1 MLKTILVLPN
11 GTEVSSGA
19 GMVNAIQSVTLT
31 ECVNDSEELTLGST
45 CSNALE
51 ATLITPAGGLVLDAG
66 AEVVVHKEIGG
77 VRQQIGVFT
86 LEKPTRPSAN
96 TMKITGYDRVS
107 KLDKDLT
114 AWLSGLTGWP
124 YALNTF
130 ANMVCD
136 ACGLTFK
143 VTDVPNGDFPIYQ
156 FTRSSVTGR
165 QLMQWLGE
173 ICCRFCR
180 ADLYGEIEFAWYTD
194 SGKEI
199 TTGGELYY
207 FYNSL
212 SYEDYTTVAIEA
224 VQIRMAD
231 SENGALWP
239 AAEDGVNSYIITGNP
254 ILNLRITEDLVQV
267 LANIEAALK
276 GVRYTPCK
284 VSVPANLDIRAGN
297 TVTVTD
303 KNGKTFTAYVMTK
316 TQKGQKD
323 TLECTGSHRRDTP
336 AAVNNQ
342 SEAAAAQKALDNMT
356 FEDFIMKLTKEGKIK
371 GMFVKDGELYFNASY
386 IVTGT
391 LLADLI
397 SGTLGKDGKL
407 QIDLSSGNFKLK
419 NSEGTVIAEIYE
431 DSKTG
436 GCLEVNSN
444 SSQIYQARMFANSTD
459 GAKVVVRGEA
469 DMAGIRVNT
478 KNGQGMYAKGELF
491 ADKITVYDDP
501 VDATD
506 VASWSFI
513 YSYLVKNFSPAGY
526 GLGGNAKVITNPDD
540 ATVGGIYR
548 IYDKTDNMPFN
559 FMILLSMPYYNDGV
573 QIGIQWTSGVM
584 VTRHHTSSAGWSEWE
599 YINPPMVAGTE
610 YRTTERWNG
619 KVVYT
624 RLINCG
630 AMPNNTNVNINCLVK
645 TWTVIDFEVVFI
657 SDYLSIK
664 LPHFDASGKMTA
676 RAICNTNSSVIQI
689 MTTTDMS
696 SYTGYATIKYT
707 KD

>member
-1 MLKTILVLPN
+1 MLKTILVLPD

-19 GMVNAIQSVTLT
+19 GTVNAIQSVTLT

-51 ATLITPAGGLVLDAG
+51 VTLITPAGGLALDAG
-66 AEVVVHKEIGG
+66 SEVVVHKESGG
-77 VRQQIGVFT
+77 VRQQIGVFA

-96 TMKITGYDRVS
+96 TMKVTGYDRVS

-124 YALNTF
+124 YTLTAF
-130 ANMVCD
+130 AGMVCE

-143 VTDVPNGDFPIYQ
+143 VTDVPNGDFLVDQ

-180 ADLYGEIEFAWYTD
+180 ADPYGEIEFAWYTD

-207 FYNSL
+207 FQNSL
-212 SYEDYTTVAIEA
+212 TYEDYTTVEIEA

-254 ILNLRITEDLVQV
+254 ILNLRITEDLVPV
-267 LANIEAALK
+267 LANIEAALA

-316 TQKGQKD
+316 TQSGQKD

-342 SEAAAAQKALDNMT
+342 SEVAAAQKALDNMT
-356 FEDFIMKLTKEGKIK
+356 FEDFVMKLTKEGKIK
-371 GMFVKDGELYFNASY
+371 GMFVKDGELCFNATF
-386 IVTGT
+386 IITGE

-397 SGTLGKDGKL
+397 KAGTIKSKDGESIVIDLDNGTLNAVGTLRTLLEQNTYGYQNMSELTHEGVAIGSVNEAGAVVKSAYLRKNALCVTDNYNGSAK
-407 QIDLSSGNFKLK
+407 IDLP
-419 NSEGTVIAEIYE
+419 Y
-431 DSKTG
+431 
-436 GCLEVNSN
+436 
-444 SSQIYQARMFANSTD
+444 
-459 GAKVVVRGEA
+459 
-469 DMAGIRVNT
+469 NT
-478 KNGQGMYAKGELF
+478 
-491 ADKITVYDDP
+491 
-501 VDATD
+501 
-506 VASWSFI
+506 S
-513 YSYLVKNFSPAGY
+513 SPASFNLEKWSKMGTSFVRMETY
-526 GLGGNAKVITNPDD
+526 SDFDSLQDTAFLHIGSAINQAGL
-540 ATVGGIYR
+540 Y
-548 IYDKTDNMPFN
+548 
-559 FMILLSMPYYNDGV
+559 L
-573 QIGIQWTSGVM
+573 M
-584 VTRHHTSSAGWSEWE
+584 VSAGESA
-599 YINPPMVAGTE
+599 IHGL
-610 YRTTERWNG
+610 TTPTGDSDAVN
-619 KVVYT
+619 KKYVDD
-624 RLINCG
+624 LIAALKAQLG
-630 AMPNNTNVNINCLVK
+630 L
-645 TWTVIDFEVVFI
+645 
-657 SDYLSIK
+657 
-664 LPHFDASGKMTA
+664 
-676 RAICNTNSSVIQI
+676 
-689 MTTTDMS
+689 
-696 SYTGYATIKYT
+696 
-707 KD
+707 